1 VVCLECD
8 RDASIMRRPWP
19 TGGCCAMEMG
29 RIQRQ
34 WDDQGEIL
42 DILMD
47 TDISD
52 AESHGDLLSEGQNSS
67 WYFCGLTHM
76 SHIVH

>member
-1 VVCLECD
+1 
-8 RDASIMRRPWP
+8 
-19 TGGCCAMEMG
+19 MEMG